1 MQPPIAEN
9 VLSAGSCQGSSTATR
24 RAQRALDSPQPRA
37 IRASVV
43 SLFLFS
49 WGCGYTLVGT
59 GKSAIPDN
67 VKTVYITTFAN
78 DTTVVGLEQ
87 RLTDAVIRELSARR
101 RLTPVSDRTKAD
113 AELEGRITSYGLN
126 PVRFDNDGRALEY
139 QIAISA
145 RLKLVEKA
153 TEKVLFEE
161 PGFFFRQPYTV
172 PDSSKN
178 YYNQETQALEAMALP
193 FARSVVSSILEGF

>member
-1 MQPPIAEN
+1 M
-9 VLSAGSCQGSSTATR
+9 
-24 RAQRALDSPQPRA
+24 
-37 IRASVV
+37 
-43 SLFLFS
+43 
-49 WGCGYTLVGT
+49 GT

-178 YYNQETQALEAMALP
+178 YYNQETQALDAMALP

>member
-1 MQPPIAEN
+1 MTEEILSSNGRGVAQQQARQPCR
-9 VLSAGSCQGSSTATR
+9 VFSCLPFEEKR
-24 RAQRALDSPQPRA
+24 CFLLLLV
-37 IRASVV
+37 ILVV
-43 SLFLFS
+43 TS
-49 WGCGYTLVGT
+49 GCGYTLVGT

-67 VKTVYITTFAN
+67 VKTVYITTFTN

-101 RLTPVSDRTKAD
+101 RLSPVSDRTKAD
-113 AELEGRITSYGLN
+113 SELEGRITSYGLN
-126 PVRFDNDGRALEY
+126 PVRFDSDGRALEY

-161 PGFFFRQPYTV
+161 PGFFFREPYVV

-178 YYNQETQALEAMALP
+178 YYNQETQALETMAVP
-193 FARSVVSSILEGF
+193 FARSVVSAILEGF